1 MSSSS
6 STGLFF
12 FMSLMVPNVNPNIH
26 GRTLLLSLQENW
38 QIATGLPSTF
48 DGSSFSVFWKR
59 RDGVLVTRSA
69 KVIQSVA
76 EYDEK
81 LTYTCSVYGSRSGPH
96 HSAKYEAKH
105 FLLYASLLSA
115 PELDLGKHRVDLTR
129 LLPLTLEELEEEK
142 SSGKWTTSFRL
153 SGKAKGAVM
162 NSGSLPLTK
171 PDVKQRQYD
180 GSSSVRRAGSF
191 HGALPVDASQGKNL
205 SRLYSSQAV
214 ESVKDL
220 HEVLPSSKS
229 ALASSI
235 GVLYKKFDEEKESRS
250 VDNKPDPDLSK
261 ENIELIKPDACASSD
276 IEKEMQEVHV
286 DNDGN
291 TSPVLD
297 TPELDVFHEN
307 LETDKQDGY
316 LLLDSEKENP
326 EDCQDK
332 DFSVVDKGIEI
343 SPIEPVKV
351 EESFTEASEDASTVD
366 SSLILDTAGLQVSS
380 EDSFIHDSLHEA
392 NDGCK
397 DHTVADESA
406 YEDDDLF
413 TNELLQE
420 LEAAINS
427 VSDLETVA
435 LESPKK
441 LEFRTEYK
449 MRKTDS
455 LDDVTESV
463 ANEFLSMLDID
474 HSSAGSNSGNEP
486 ESPRELLLRQFEKE
500 SLGGGFSLFDFDMDC
515 DNEAGDDYD
524 ASTGS
529 EQLNSLW

>member
-1 MSSSS
+1 
-6 STGLFF
+6 
-12 FMSLMVPNVNPNIH
+12 
-26 GRTLLLSLQENW
+26 
-38 QIATGLPSTF
+38 
-48 DGSSFSVFWKR
+48 R
-59 RDGVLVTRSA
+59 RDGVLVTRST

-162 NSGSLPLTK
+162 NVSFGYMVVGDNASTTKDGHNAPNVLTSRQSGSLPLTK
-171 PDVKQRQYD
+171 PDVKKRQYD
-180 GSSSVRRAGSF
+180 GSSSVRRVGSF

-297 TPELDVFHEN
+297 TPELD
-307 LETDKQDGY
+307 
-316 LLLDSEKENP
+316 
-326 EDCQDK
+326 
-332 DFSVVDKGIEI
+332 GIEI